1 MPFCFECGD
10 ELKGTEKLLSCNSCG
25 WSSDSIQKIDNSV
38 KPKSCP
44 DCGKMGKTM
53 RQCGVCRETW
63 FCSWCHSQRKR
74 DIKQIFDKSNSM
86 YYSIGI
92 SYEYT
97 SSGFVYPDYHTR
109 LGLTKSFDSY
119 EPCLSCAKKMIVKLT
134 ENVIP
139 DINEE
144 EGVSEERKKETIEK
158 FKHRSKKIQLSL
170 GFNKEEM
177 FKSPLD

>member
-10 ELKGTEKLLSCNSCG
+10 ELKGTGKLLSCNSCG
-25 WSSDSIQKIDNSV
+25 WSSDSIQNIGNSV

-74 DIKQIFDKSNSM
+74 DLRRVFDKSNGLFCDNGYNYWM
-86 YYSIGI
+86 A
-92 SYEYT
+92 
-97 SSGFVYPDYHTR
+97 YPGSEKT
-109 LGLTKSFDSY
+109 LGLVKSFDSY
-119 EPCLSCAKKMIVKLT
+119 EPCLSCAKKLVIKLT
-134 ENVIP
+134 DKVIS
-139 DINEE
+139 D
-144 EGVSEERKKETIEK
+144 VKKSEYSSDKKKEEYIGNYEL
-158 FKHRSKKIQLSL
+158 RRDNIQISL
-170 GFNKEEM
+170 GFNKKEM

>member
-10 ELKGTEKLLSCNSCG
+10 ELKGTGKLLSCNSCG
-25 WSSDSIQKIDNSV
+25 WSSDSIQNIGNSV

-74 DIKQIFDKSNSM
+74 DLRRVFDKSNGLYISIAGCFT
-86 YYSIGI
+86 YYD
-92 SYEYT
+92 YEKT
-97 SSGFVYPDYHTR
+97 
-109 LGLTKSFDSY
+109 LGLVKSFDAY
-119 EPCLSCAKKMIVKLT
+119 EPCLTCANKLVIKLT
-134 ENVIP
+134 EKVILEIEKNKNAFSK
-139 DINEE
+139 D
-144 EGVSEERKKETIEK
+144 KKETIEK
-158 FKHRSKKIQLSL
+158 FKLRRDEIQTSL